1 MVEKWIGEFKRGR
14 TNTNHAERSGRP
26 NEAIIP
32 ENIKKVHKLVIND
45 RKLKVH
51 ELADI
56 MKISVG
62 SVFTILHKHL
72 AMWKLC
78 AKSVPREFTVDQKQQ
93 RVDASAE
100 CLVLLNRNKIEFYR
114 RYVTTNETWLH
125 YYTLE
130 SKKTVSWL
138 DSSRQPESKASK
150 APTVG
155 R

>member
-1 MVEKWIGEFKRGR
+1 MVIKQWLDKHYPDFAPSRQMVEKWIGEFKRGR

-72 AMWKLC
+72 AM
-78 AKSVPREFTVDQKQQ
+78 
-93 RVDASAE
+93 
-100 CLVLLNRNKIEFYR
+100 
-114 RYVTTNETWLH
+114 
-125 YYTLE
+125 
-130 SKKTVSWL
+130 
-138 DSSRQPESKASK
+138 
-150 APTVG
+150 
-155 R
+155 